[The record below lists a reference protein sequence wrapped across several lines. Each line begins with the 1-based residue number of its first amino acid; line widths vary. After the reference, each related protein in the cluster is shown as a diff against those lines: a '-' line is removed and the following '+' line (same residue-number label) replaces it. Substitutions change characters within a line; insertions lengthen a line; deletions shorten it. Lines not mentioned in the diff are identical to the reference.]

1 MKQLRIFILVSC
13 FFVVLYSLIVFF
25 PDISIA
31 KETPRQKC
39 ISSCDSNRQ
48 VCFNINADK
57 RLCEVEF
64 QKCFDAC
71 PLEDDSSSSTA
82 TPAKQEP
89 KSIAPSK
96 AMEPK

>member
-57 RLCEVEF
+57 RLCEVEY
-64 QKCFDAC
+64 QDCIAAC
-71 PLEDDSSSSTA
+71 KPEDDSSSTA
-82 TPAKQEP
+82 TPAEQEP